1 MSGKY
6 RRGQTPVG
14 SRLAE
19 NPGWMK
25 DLPESIWAKIEIV
38 NQLAADLDVTLAEYA
53 IAWSLRHVE
62 VSSVILGIRNSAQ
75 LESSIK
81 GSQVQ
86 IPQEHIEKID
96 KLFPLAMDLRWS
108 AGPPQIRDWQ

>member
-1 MSGKY
+1 M
-6 RRGQTPVG
+6 
-14 SRLAE
+14 
-19 NPGWMK
+19 
-25 DLPESIWAKIEIV
+25 
-38 NQLAADLDVTLAEYA
+38 
-53 IAWSLRHVE
+53 
-62 VSSVILGIRNSAQ
+62 ILGIRNSAQ

-96 KLFPLAMDLRWS
+96 KLFPLAMDQRWS